1 MLTITEDTSV
11 AAILLERP
19 DLRWT
24 LVEGGLEPLA
34 REDHVPPPQRTV
46 GEAAMRHGID
56 MQELV
61 MKLNRAASAGPDA
74 EFVAKMKAKYARF
87 KGGCC
92 GGH

>member
-1 MLTITEDTSV
+1 MTITPDTSV

-34 REDHVPPPQRTV
+34 REDHIPPPQRTV
-46 GEAAMRHGID
+46 GEAAMRHGLD
-56 MQELV
+56 VAAFMT
-61 MKLNRAASAGPDA
+61 KLNRAASAGPD
-74 EFVAKMKAKYARF
+74 EVFVAKMKAKYAGF
-87 KGGCC
+87 TGGCC